1 MPPKKGRGAA
11 QAAAAKAK
19 AAKAAAAAAAKEPS
33 EKPSKPKPTAKSTK
47 ARLYARVA
55 PFISAQLEFV
65 PLSSLAS
72 HERRPRNVQAD
83 GVAKLLVNIEAN
95 GKL

>member
-1 MPPKKGRGAA
+1 
-11 QAAAAKAK
+11 
-19 AAKAAAAAAAKEPS
+19 
-33 EKPSKPKPTAKSTK
+33 
-47 ARLYARVA
+47 
-55 PFISAQLEFV
+55 V